1 MLNYGQSIFE
11 GLKAYRTE
19 NGEIVLFRPDANAT
33 RMSDGAGRMM
43 MPRVPKDLFIE
54 AVDDMVPTA
63 SNHTTCY
70 LTR

>member
-19 NGEIVLFRPDANAT
+19 NGGIVLFRPDANAT

-43 MPRVPKDLFIE
+43 MPRVPEGLFIE
-54 AVDDMVPTA
+54 AVNDMVSDA
-63 SNHTTCY
+63 SNYKTCC
-70 LTR
+70 LAR